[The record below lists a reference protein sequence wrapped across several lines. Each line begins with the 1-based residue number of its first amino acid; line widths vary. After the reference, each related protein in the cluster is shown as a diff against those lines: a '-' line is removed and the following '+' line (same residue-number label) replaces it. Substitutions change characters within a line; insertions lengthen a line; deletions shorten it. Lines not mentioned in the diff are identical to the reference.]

1 MFCTSKI
8 IGVYLFTC
16 LICYVLVEYS
26 TQLGYN
32 QTRTSFS
39 WVATQISVQFF
50 HPQLETVPF
59 MSDSEV
65 IKMRKL
71 EPREL
76 DKLAQVHTARIQS
89 QAI

>member
-1 MFCTSKI
+1 
-8 IGVYLFTC
+8 
-16 LICYVLVEYS
+16 
-26 TQLGYN
+26 
-32 QTRTSFS
+32 
-39 WVATQISVQFF
+39 
-50 HPQLETVPF
+50 

-71 EPREL
+71 KPREL